1 MSNIFTPRTGN
12 AGKGGSGLPSGAIGG
27 LLSVPLIIAAVVAI
41 VVWMSYTPV
50 DEGEVG
56 VKLRWGQAVD
66 TLQPGFNIVIP
77 FMETVVFLP
86 TREQTYTFDKPLNT
100 YSKDIQAADNKVSV
114 TYSIDGA
121 KAIEVYSKYGPN
133 YLASIIIPII
143 NKRFKEVFGRYEA
156 EKIVNQ
162 RKELGEEIDEAVRS
176 NMPPGILIRGVQI
189 ENIEFSEKYEEARE
203 QAAEAEAAVNKAR
216 QQLAQKK
223 VDAERVVVQ
232 ATADAT
238 ARITAARAE
247 ADAIRLR
254 GDAEAAALQ
263 AKSAA
268 LRDNPSYVALTA
280 AEKWDGKLPTTFV
293 PGSTVPFVTIPRG
306 SAP

>member
-1 MSNIFTPRTGN
+1 MSNIFTPRSGN
-12 AGKGGSGLPSGAIGG
+12 NPNRPQLPSGFGG
-27 LLSVPLIIAAVVAI
+27 LMSIPVVIAAFVAI
-41 VVWMSYTPV
+41 VIWMSYTPI

-66 TLQPGFNIVIP
+66 TLRPGFNIVIP
-77 FMETVVFLP
+77 FMESVVILP
-86 TREQTYTFDKPLNT
+86 TRTQKFTFPELLNT

-114 TYSIDGA
+114 NYSIDA
-121 KAIEVYSKYGPN
+121 KKAIEVYSRYGQSFLETIIRPN
-133 YLASIIIPII
+133 V

-156 EKIVNQ
+156 AEIVNQ
-162 RKELGEEIDEAVRS
+162 RQKLGEEIEESVRK
-176 NMPPGILIRGVQI
+176 NMPEGLIIEGVQI
-189 ENIEFSEKYEEARE
+189 ENIQFSKTYEDARE
-203 QAAEAEAAVNKAR
+203 QAASAEAAVKTAR
-216 QQLAQKK
+216 QQLEQKK

-238 ARITAARAE
+238 ARVTAAKAE

-254 GDAEAAALQ
+254 GEAEASALQ
-263 AKSAA
+263 AKAAA
-268 LRDNPSYVALTA
+268 LRDNPGYVALTA

-293 PGSTVPFVTIPRG
+293 PGSSVPFVTVPRG